1 MRFDACFAV
10 SRPNEIALALAICRD
25 SLAKW
30 GVVGEMGWL
39 EEAQILKSLLLHK
52 ICRGE
57 IMKIYNKLVRDKIPQ
72 IIENNNEI
80 CKIRVLNDQEYLVE
94 LNKKMVEEMNEYL
107 QSGEIEELADLEEVL
122 RAILDVKKCS
132 YDKFE
137 TIRKTKVEKRGAF
150 KNKLFLESTKD
161 NREL

>member
-1 MRFDACFAV
+1 
-10 SRPNEIALALAICRD
+10 
-25 SLAKW
+25 
-30 GVVGEMGWL
+30 
-39 EEAQILKSLLLHK
+39 
-52 ICRGE
+52 
-57 IMKIYNKLVRDKIPQ
+57 MKIYNKLVRDKIPQ

-132 YDKFE
+132 YHKFE

-150 KNKLFLESTKD
+150 KEKLFLESTED

>member
-1 MRFDACFAV
+1 
-10 SRPNEIALALAICRD
+10 
-25 SLAKW
+25 
-30 GVVGEMGWL
+30 
-39 EEAQILKSLLLHK
+39 
-52 ICRGE
+52 
-57 IMKIYNKLVRDKIPQ
+57 MKIYNKLVRDKIPQ